1 VASSCQLERLKSAKA
16 LRIFFMN
23 SAGVEVRLAF
33 KSSRRRYSSNYSSS
47 VLLASITPS
56 VKRMRRC

>member
-1 VASSCQLERLKSAKA
+1 VISSVASSCQLERLKSAKA
-16 LRIFFMN
+16 LRILFLN

-33 KSSRRRYSSNYSSS
+33 KRSRRRCSSNSSSS

-56 VKRMRRC
+56 VE